1 MKTSALFTPAL
12 IAVLALSANAQQGIQ
27 TNADRKETL
36 KVTVS
41 GGFDMD
47 WVYRGKELTE
57 LLGGSGRDEGR
68 IESNANVRF
77 DIDLSNKVSVI
88 LNLATVR
95 LNGSYASIGQLGDGG
110 QNVELWDAAV
120 RIQEVLDPAITVQV
134 GTNNDFMFDLRGR
147 GSPLFFAPGMSG
159 SFGSNIGGTT
169 AGDLNYNQVAG
180 VVLWYNRDAAHFA
193 LALLPAINEG
203 GPASNDEAA
212 YAVTFYYDLDSVG
225 KGSRIG
231 AILSVNTLPDLAPAA
246 SGGSE
251 SQIIT
256 IGGGASLK
264 GLGGMEGLEVFGEF
278 YIQSGDIG
286 PTGDAGGTAFSLGG
300 HYDLQGEGSPWV
312 GLEFTILSGDDDL
325 ADTDVDSFLSYENVN
340 DFLIIESN
348 MFGLNINTNYTA
360 IKIMGGIS
368 FTAGGGDKNN
378 ISVSGGLGLFTATE
392 DINVGGTI
400 GNTDEIGTEFD
411 VKLTY
416 SYSKAVSMDVAVA
429 FLFGSEVLEGNTADA
444 EDSSS
449 LFSIGLNGKF

>member
-47 WVYRGKELTE
+47 WVFRGKEIVAVLT
-57 LLGGSGRDEGR
+57 GSMQDEAR
-68 IESNANVRF
+68 IESNANVRL

-95 LNGSYASIGQLGDGG
+95 LNGDYSNIGVLGDGG
-110 QNVELWDAAV
+110 QNVELWDLAV
-120 RIQEVLDPAITVQV
+120 RIQEVLDPAITVQL
-134 GTNNDFMFDLRGR
+134 GTQNDFMFDIRGR

-159 SFGSNIGGTT
+159 GFGGNIGSTT
-169 AGDLNYNQVAG
+169 VGNLDYNQVAG

-193 LALLPAINEG
+193 VALLPAIDEG
-203 GPASNDEAA
+203 GAASNDEAA

-225 KGSRIG
+225 KGSRLG
-231 AILSVNTLPDLAPAA
+231 AILAVNTLSSADA
-246 SGGSE
+246 GSAT
-251 SQIIT
+251 SSIIT

-286 PTGDAGGTAFSLGG
+286 TSGDAGGTAFSLGG
-300 HYDLQGEGSPWV
+300 HYDLQGEGAPWV

-325 ADTDVDSFLSYENVN
+325 LDTDVDSFLSYENVN
-340 DFLIIESN
+340 DFAIIESN
-348 MFGLNINTNYTA
+348 LYGLNISTNYTA

-368 FTAGGGDKNN
+368 FTAGGGEKNN
-378 ISVSGGLGLFTATE
+378 MSLQGGLGIFTATE

-400 GNTDEIGTEFD
+400 GDTDEIGTEFD

-416 SYSKAVSMDVAVA
+416 AYSKAVSMDVTVA
-429 FLFGSEVLEGNTADA
+429 FLFGSEVLEGATAPED
-444 EDSSS
+444 EDSTS
-449 LFSIGLNGKF
+449 LFALGLNGKF

>member
-120 RIQEVLDPAITVQV
+120 RIQEVLDPAITIQV

-231 AILSVNTLPDLAPAA
+231 AILSVNTLADLAPAA

-400 GNTDEIGTEFD
+400 GNTDEIGTRSCLSRRS
-411 VKLTY
+411 LTL
-416 SYSKAVSMDVAVA
+416 KTA
-429 FLFGSEVLEGNTADA
+429 FSA
-444 EDSSS
+444 SSITSSTLVRS
-449 LFSIGLNGKF
+449 L